1 MLFDFLFDLRGH
13 TPDPVDE
20 AFKFDVDADAL
31 NLFGLSLNLL
41 PLPHNLIKIGTGC
54 LNIVRIAANATYL
67 LFKRVESDA
76 CLWLLRR
83 SHTEQGL
90 LQLIS
95 EASSSVSE
103 GLGLG
108 GLRERLGDHDYW
120 GCIVKV
126 RGSLGLWLTGLWVWR
141 PDHPTLQLLLGRTCN

>member
-1 MLFDFLFDLRGH
+1 MLFDFLLDLRGH
-13 TPDPVDE
+13 PSDPIDE
-20 AFKFDVDADAL
+20 AFKFDVDADTF
-31 NLFGLSLNLL
+31 NLFGLSLDLL
-41 PLPHNLIKIGTGC
+41 PLPHHLIQIGIICVT
-54 LNIVRIAANATYL
+54 IVRIAANATYL
-67 LFKRVESDA
+67 LLKRFESDA
-76 CLWLLRR
+76 WLWLLWR

-108 GLRERLGDHDYW
+108 GLRERLGDHDHW

-126 RGSLGLWLTGLWVWR
+126 RWPLGLGLTRLWVWR
-141 PDHPTLQLLLGRTCN
+141 PDHPTLQLLLGRT